1 MIIIFLVL
9 KLHEFRRFLKF
20 HQCDALRQ
28 SNKLLFLHNLWFFFF
43 LWAFSFVLLIFLY
56 PLLLLSVFLYPF
68 VPPLPPLL
76 PYQNNRSNSANFRVA
91 EFHRQIWYHRNSIF
105 WLTAFVSFSNNYP
118 MFLLINPLTIKFNK
132 KNNRIQ

>member
-9 KLHEFRRFLKF
+9 KLHEFRQFLKF

-68 VPPLPPLL
+68 FPPLSSLL
-76 PYQNNRSNSANFRVA
+76 PYQNNRSNPANFWVA
-91 EFHRQIWYHRNSIF
+91 KFHRQIEYHRNSIF
-105 WLTAFVSFSNNYP
+105 WLTAFVSFLNNYP
-118 MFLLINPLTIKFNK
+118 MF
-132 KNNRIQ
+132 